1 MFRDYMAQRNYQLLT
16 LGQYRDML
24 NNVGFNQV
32 QNKDSLLS
40 LTAVIQITKVVAA
53 DKTSLVMDMLKMEL
67 VKFEKIKDTFGNQFT
82 LKDFEDVQQ
91 VVNYYTSVYS

>member
-1 MFRDYMAQRNYQLLT
+1 MFCDYTAKRNYQLLT

-24 NNVGFNQV
+24 NNVAFNQV